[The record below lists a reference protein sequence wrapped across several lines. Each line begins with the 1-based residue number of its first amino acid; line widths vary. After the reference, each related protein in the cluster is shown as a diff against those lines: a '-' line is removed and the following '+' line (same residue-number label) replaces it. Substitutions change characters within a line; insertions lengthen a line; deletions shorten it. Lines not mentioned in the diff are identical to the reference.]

1 MVVIKNNPWF
11 QELNFTIFCD
21 GKRVSIIF
29 YPTVEKKEWQQGM
42 RSEFSLVIWACKR
55 CLGGYGNAQWLWVVV
70 GDRYKALPT
79 LLIPCF

>member
-29 YPTVEKKEWQQGM
+29 YSIVEKKEWEQGM
-42 RSEFSLVIWACKR
+42 RSEFSLVIWACR
-55 CLGGYGNAQWLWVVV
+55 
-70 GDRYKALPT
+70 R
-79 LLIPCF
+79 